1 MARGLVLALLLAVLA
16 GPMGLLRSTSAA
28 TEPAGLP
35 QLVRTKHRSFSI
47 PFRLPKSQDPD
58 AEATAQRVLLQ
69 VSKDM
74 GATWEPAGEASPASS
89 SFTYRADVDGE
100 YWFRLR
106 AVDGK
111 GRTRGG
117 EGADMRVLVDA
128 AGPRLVGRVWK
139 GADGEIVCRYAAVDD
154 SISIESLKLEYRGPA
169 DAAWK
174 TVATEGILARQ
185 SPAHMVGEEIWW
197 AGEKVDALT
206 VRITVSDSSA
216 NQTVRQ
222 FTMEPTDP
230 RVDQAALAAELG
242 VPALP
247 GQGEELPSTDR
258 AAISSHPGSEA
269 IAATPGGSDWKAE
282 PSSWSQAERGS
293 ATDRGDGGRSV
304 LVKRTSPTA
313 AAGGAGSKSDSIA
326 TSTAVPAAS
335 RQAGSNPPATRA
347 SSSPGIAGGQPLEY
361 QGKPLHLSRSRR
373 FSWDYELPAPTAD
386 GGRLHAELWCTRD
399 GGVTWQQAAVDADGR
414 SPIDVQLPAAGLYGF
429 RLEVVAEAG
438 TGGPRSG
445 DAPETWVGIDEEPPQ
460 VELLEVTRG
469 EGDESELLIR
479 YAARDPL
486 LAPQGGRILYS
497 PHAEGP
503 WATIASGVG
512 AEGVYRW
519 KPDRG
524 VPARAYV
531 RVEVADV
538 AGNIGAATSS
548 DPVPTAV
555 ARFIGK
561 LGGLRPLPAPAAA
574 Q

>member
-1 MARGLVLALLLAVLA
+1 
-16 GPMGLLRSTSAA
+16 
-28 TEPAGLP
+28 
-35 QLVRTKHRSFSI
+35 
-47 PFRLPKSQDPD
+47 
-58 AEATAQRVLLQ
+58 
-69 VSKDM
+69 
-74 GATWEPAGEASPASS
+74 
-89 SFTYRADVDGE
+89 
-100 YWFRLR
+100 
-106 AVDGK
+106 
-111 GRTRGG
+111 
-117 EGADMRVLVDA
+117 MRVLVDA

-154 SISIESLKLEYRGPA
+154 SSSSESLKLEYRGPA

-247 GQGEELPSTDR
+247 GQGEELSSTDR

-326 TSTAVPAAS
+326 TSTAVLAAS